1 MANDLSDINS
11 SRFERDRMWADR
23 VGGVREGNVAV
34 NAYLWPDLGVTF
46 FVPLM
51 PQDMVIRREDAEA
64 LLRCLTKAL
73 AK

>member
-1 MANDLSDINS
+1 MDKPSDTMNEHAKV
-11 SRFERDRMWADR
+11 FADR

-34 NAYLWPDLGVTF
+34 NAHLWPDLGVTF

-64 LLRCLTKAL
+64 LLRCLTRAL
-73 AK
+73 AP